1 MTANA
6 NTTDAWLIRG
16 GTIVDGTGAASYR
29 ADLRVRDGL
38 ITEIAPELAPRDGE
52 VQFEAEG
59 CVVAP
64 GFIET
69 HTHFDAAMWWDSR
82 LDPLPGFG
90 VTTSVMG
97 NCGFSIAPLTGDEAE
112 RREVVGI
119 FSFFE
124 DIPAGPFL
132 SELPWDWKSWPEYKA
147 SMLANVSV
155 PTNYSAFCGHIALR
169 IAAMGM
175 DAWERAATPEEIDVM
190 ARMLDEALSAGALG
204 LSSNL
209 FDHDGNDRPVPSLKA
224 DDAEL
229 RALFE
234 VLVRHPNSC
243 FQVIVDIFRAMTAPE
258 SMKRIA
264 RLSEGL
270 DLRVQWGG
278 LPTLVFQR
286 DMMGMQAPLL
296 ELHEQF
302 KREGRDFWTA
312 FSHVPITTTI
322 SVQNSLLFAQSN
334 DYVWHEVVVA
344 ESDAE
349 KIALLRDP
357 DWRRR
362 ARVSWDQETF
372 EFSAFPP
379 GRAENL
385 ELMNSDN
392 GVGPIGITLGEY
404 QKQIGADHPSDA
416 MAEWLIA
423 NGLESTV
430 TMPPFEKD
438 EDMVLRLLR
447 DPNAVGNVSDAGA
460 HGQMM
465 CGGGENI
472 KLLTQY
478 VRETGRLSLEEAV
491 HSMTGKLAEHFR
503 FCDRG
508 ELAVGKRADVTVFH
522 MDEIDEREMTRAY
535 DVPDGKG
542 GHTWRWTRDPAPVR
556 LTLVGGTATFD
567 ADGYTG
573 ARPGEMLRPG

>member
-1 MTANA
+1 MTASNA
-6 NTTDAWLIRG
+6 GTWLIRG
-16 GTIVDGTGAASYR
+16 GTIVDGTGAPAYR

-38 ITEIAPELAPRDGE
+38 ISEIGAALTP
-52 VQFEAEG
+52 AEG
-59 CVVAP
+59 EQQLEADGCIVAP

-69 HTHFDAAMWWDSR
+69 HTHFDAAMWWDPR

-97 NCGFSIAPLTGDEAE
+97 NCGFSIAPVTGNEAE

-124 DIPAGPFL
+124 DIPAEPFL
-132 SELPWDWKSWPEYKA
+132 SELPWDWKSWSEYKA
-147 SMLANVSV
+147 SMLEHVSI
-155 PTNYSAFCGHIALR
+155 PTNFGAFCGHIALR
-169 IAAMGM
+169 LAAMGM
-175 DAWERAATPEEIDVM
+175 DAWERAATPAEIELM
-190 ARMLDEALSAGALG
+190 ADLLEDALRAGALG

-209 FDHDGNDRPVPSLKA
+209 FDHDGSDRPVPSLKA

-234 VLVRHPNSC
+234 VLARHPHSC
-243 FQVIVDIFRAMTAPE
+243 FQVIVDVFRAMTAPE

-286 DMMGMQAPLL
+286 DMMGIQAPLL
-296 ELHEQF
+296 ELHERF

-312 FSHVPITTTI
+312 FSHVAITTTI

-334 DYVWHEVVVA
+334 EYVWHEVVVA
-344 ESDAE
+344 ETDAE
-349 KIALLRDP
+349 KIALMRDP

-362 ARVSWDQETF
+362 ARESWDARAF
-372 EFSAFPP
+372 EFSPFPA
-379 GRAENL
+379 GRAEKL

-392 GVGPIGITLGEY
+392 GVGPMGITLGEY
-404 QKQIGADHPSDA
+404 QKQIGAEHPSDA

-460 HGQMM
+460 HGQML

-478 VRETGRLSLEEAV
+478 VRETGRLALEEAV
-491 HSMTGKLAEHFR
+491 HSMTGRIAEHFR
-503 FCDRG
+503 FQDRG
-508 ELAVGKRADVTVFH
+508 ELAVGKRADITVFH
-522 MDEIDEREMTRAY
+522 MDEIEEREMKRVY

-556 LTLVGGTATFD
+556 LTLVGGTATFQ
-567 ADGYTG
+567 DGVYTG
-573 ARPGEMLRPG
+573 ARPGEMIRPG